1 MEQQL
6 KTAKLE
12 YESNS
17 FDSEAFKKRLF
28 IRLNKKQLG
37 VSYNTQRSAKNFLLG
52 KKQWV
57 AAAVAVIFLGI
68 IFNQPVIAAIK
79 ATFWGNH
86 AGVEKAVENGYQQE
100 IQGASVK
107 SQGIETKVMNV
118 VVDKSK
124 LGLAIN
130 IKFDDIKSI
139 KDIDHVYLDLL
150 ITDGNGRVISGDG
163 YPERLDAGS
172 ENSTDIANKN
182 NGELKYNVLFQSPTA
197 SFPQMSELKV
207 EIKRVLL
214 YKNKYGNQGPSKTI
228 EGSWKNSVA
237 LDEQFVKAKGVAY
250 TSQSTSNDVNVI
262 SAEMLP
268 TGFAVKFIVN
278 TPVDESL
285 VDKARTQLVDSKGNS
300 FSNSGIANM
309 ERTADNKD
317 LFSMVYEVSGFDQS
331 DSFKF
336 IVKDINGKDF
346 VATLV
351 RAIK

>member
-1 MEQQL
+1 MERNFEQEL
-6 KTAKLE
+6 K
-12 YESNS
+12 NS
-17 FDSEAFKKRLF
+17 LNHDIEIPKSIFDKAQGAFKE
-28 IRLNKKQLG
+28 IRG
-37 VSYNTQRSAKNFLLG
+37 YNTQRATKNFLLVRKG
-52 KKQWV
+52 WV
-57 AAAVAVIFLGI
+57 AAAVAVVVLGVT
-68 IFNQPVIAAIK
+68 FNQPVIAAIK

-86 AGVEKAVENGYQQE
+86 AGIERAVENGYQQE
-100 IQGASVK
+100 VQGASVK
-107 SQGIETKVMNV
+107 SQGIETKVTNV
-118 VVDKSK
+118 VIDKSK

-130 IKFDDIKSI
+130 MKFDDIKSI

-163 YPERLDAGS
+163 YPERLDGGS
-172 ENSTDIANKN
+172 EYSTDIANKN
-182 NGELKYNVLFQSPTA
+182 SGEFKYNVLFQSPTA

-207 EIKRVLL
+207 IIKSVSLS
-214 YKNKYGNQGPSKTI
+214 KNKGDGPQGYFKKIVGP
-228 EGSWKNSVA
+228 WNNSVA

-278 TPVDESL
+278 TPVDESI
-285 VDKARTQLVDSKGNS
+285 VNEARTQLVDSKGNS

-317 LFSMVYEVSGFDQS
+317 LVSMVYEVSGFDQS
-331 DSFKF
+331 DTFKF
-336 IVKDINGKDF
+336 IIKDINGKDF

-351 RAIK
+351 RATK